1 MSIKAKR
8 KAQPKPP
15 KKARPKVTKKRPIT
29 TKKPEKK
36 AVVAETTPEMKPSA
50 PERMFL
56 LVVRLLGPMA
66 VPVHI
71 ESTMRSLRL
80 DRRFS
85 AILAEKSPSLVGML
99 NQAKDYLTWGEPR
112 TQDIAKLLRRRGE
125 LIGGAAIT
133 EGFVKESFGQQS
145 IDELAVALSHGQID
159 LKVLWKKGVKQVF
172 RMRAPSGGFE
182 YSVKR
187 PFATRGELGNRG
199 PHISELLNDMA

>member
-1 MSIKAKR
+1 MSTKTKR
-8 KAQPKPP
+8 KTQTKAA
-15 KKARPKVTKKRPIT
+15 KKTRPRATKKRT
-29 TKKPEKK
+29 TSAKKPENKP
-36 AVVAETTPEMKPSA
+36 VVAEPIPDIRPSA
-50 PERMFL
+50 PEKVFL

-71 ESTMRSLRL
+71 ETTMRSLRL

-85 AILAEKSPSLVGML
+85 AVLAEKSPSIVGML

-159 LKVLWKKGVKQVF
+159 LKALWKSGVKRVF
-172 RMRAPSGGFE
+172 RMRAPSGGFQ

-199 PHISELLNDMA
+199 PHISDLLNDMA